1 MKDETPI
8 LESLKERQTPRPRD
22 SVVYTVGMDIGGT
35 HVTAALVE
43 AETGAIVR
51 DSRTHE
57 TINSRAG
64 AEEIFTAWESA
75 ASQALRAANEES
87 VHGIGLAMP
96 GPFDYENGIALLRG
110 VTKFESLYGLNI
122 RQRLKA
128 DLNLPPGFP
137 VLFRN
142 DAACFLLG
150 EIQFGAARG
159 HRDAIAITLGT
170 GLGSAFLR
178 NGELTENDPAMPPS
192 GWLFDVPYREGIADD
207 SLSSR
212 GLIRRFAQ
220 LGGSP
225 LANVRELALRAPSD
239 PTARECLRTFGQDL
253 ANFLLP
259 WLKSFRPTCL
269 VVGGNIARASELFG
283 PALTERLHTSLPDL
297 VIQVTRLFDTAALL
311 GAASLPLRYHEP
323 DPRERATP

>member
-1 MKDETPI
+1 
-8 LESLKERQTPRPRD
+8 
-22 SVVYTVGMDIGGT
+22 MDIGGT

-43 AETGAIVR
+43 AETGAIVQ
-51 DSRTHE
+51 DSRTYE
-57 TINSRAG
+57 TINSRAR
-64 AEEIFTAWESA
+64 AEEIFTAWTSA
-75 ASQALRAANEES
+75 ASHALRAANENP
-87 VHGIGLAMP
+87 VQGIGLAMP

-122 RQRLKA
+122 RQRLKT
-128 DLNLPPGFP
+128 DLDLPPEFP

-178 NGELTENDPAMPPS
+178 NGELTENDPGMPPS
-192 GWLFDVPYREGIADD
+192 GWLFDVPYRDGMADD
-207 SLSSR
+207 FFSSR

-225 LANVRELALRAPSD
+225 LANVRELALQAPSE
-239 PTARECLRTFGQDL
+239 PTARKCFHTFSEDL
-253 ANFLLP
+253 ADFLLP
-259 WLKSFRPTCL
+259 WVQSFRPTCL
-269 VVGGNIARASELFG
+269 VVGGNIARAWELFG
-283 PALTERLHTSLPDL
+283 PTLAERLHTSLPDL
-297 VIQVTRLFDTAALL
+297 SILVTCLFDTAALL

-323 DPRERATP
+323 DPREQATP